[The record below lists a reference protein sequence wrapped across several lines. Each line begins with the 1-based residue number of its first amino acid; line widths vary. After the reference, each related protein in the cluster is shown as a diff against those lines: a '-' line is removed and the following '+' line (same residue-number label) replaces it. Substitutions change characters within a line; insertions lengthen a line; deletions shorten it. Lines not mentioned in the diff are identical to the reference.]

1 MRAKEFITKNVNLF
15 EINMSPG
22 SLRQLASGIDA
33 QAGMEFE
40 MIVPTYFYK
49 RGEAGEIVKI
59 DRTLPLIG
67 KTFSDTVGRPT
78 NISTRYHA
86 APRKPGEY
94 AIEPDAS
101 IKPND
106 EDDETETG
114 LEFISPPLPIGEI
127 LGDLIKV
134 KKWAEDNECYT
145 NASTGLHINV
155 SVPGLTENL
164 DYVKLVILL
173 GDKFVLDQ
181 FGRSSNSFTQSSML
195 KIKSAAK
202 SNPDIVGELLMQ
214 MKDQLSTLANKLVK
228 GFIAT
233 KRVSVH
239 MKEGY
244 IEFRSPGGDWLDKNF
259 DLIETTLLRF
269 VVALDA
275 ACDPSK
281 YRQEYLSKLYKLL
294 QVTDSTDPIAYFAQ
308 YAAGSLSKETLKNKM
323 QQIRGPKKSAT
334 TDVTHQQWAIVSNG
348 KILTFVEAPTAKLAQ
363 HRGFSWLHDKSIEWL
378 NQYYTDRLLVVQ
390 ANDPLVKTLP
400 QVAD

>member
-1 MRAKEFITKNVNLF
+1 MKAHEFITESVNLF
-15 EINMSPG
+15 EINMSPS
-22 SLRQLASGIDA
+22 SLQQLASGIDA

-49 RGEAGEIVKI
+49 RDETGEIVKI

-67 KTFSDTVGRPT
+67 NTFSKTIGRPA

-94 AIEPDAS
+94 AIEPDSS
-101 IKPND
+101 ITPND

-114 LEFISPPLPIGEI
+114 LEFISPPLPIGEM
-127 LGDLIKV
+127 LSDLSKV
-134 KKWAEDNECYT
+134 KQWAEENECYT
-145 NASTGLHINV
+145 NSSTGLHINV
-155 SVPGLTENL
+155 SVPVLTENL
-164 DYVKLVILL
+164 DYVKLVLLL

-181 FGRSSNSFTQSSML
+181 FGRSSNNFTQSSML

-202 SNPDIVGELLMQ
+202 SNPAIVDELLMQ
-214 MKDQLSTLANKLVK
+214 MKNQLSTLANKLVR

-244 IEFRSPGGDWLDKNF
+244 IEFRSPGGDWLGKNF
-259 DLIETTLLRF
+259 DLIENTLLRF

-275 ACDPSK
+275 ACDPEK
-281 YRQEYLSKLYKLL
+281 YRKEYLTKLYKVL
-294 QVTDSTDPIAYFAQ
+294 QVKGSHDPISYFAQ
-308 YAAGSLSKETLKNKM
+308 YSAGTLSKEELKNKM
-323 QQIRGPKKSAT
+323 LQIRGPKKSAT

-363 HRGFSWLHDKSIEWL
+363 NLGFSWLHDKSIEWL
-378 NQYYTDRLLVVQ
+378 NQHYTDSMLVVQ
-390 ANDPLVKTLP
+390 ANDPMVRTLP
-400 QVAD
+400 RVTD